1 MPNKYSLEVRQRV
14 TRMALDRLPDH
25 PSPWAA
31 CRDLGEKLNV
41 GPETLRKWV
50 RQAQVDAGTKSGPSS
65 VELEEIRRLKK
76 EVRELKETNEI
87 LKAAASFF
95 SSGNSTLAATDSRVH
110 RPDESGW
117 SRGRVGL

>member
-1 MPNKYSLEVRQRV
+1 MPNKHPLEVRQPA
-14 TRMALDRLPDH
+14 TQMALDRLRNY

-50 RQAQVDAGTKSGPSS
+50 RRAQPDAGTKSGPSS
-65 VELEEIRRLKK
+65 LELEEIRRLRK

-87 LKAAASFF
+87 LKVAAFF
-95 SSGNSTLAATDSRVH
+95 FARELDPRRHG
-110 RPDESGW
+110 
-117 SRGRVGL
+117 

>member
-25 PSPWAA
+25 PPPWAA

-50 RQAQVDAGTKSGPSS
+50 RQAQVDAGMKSGPSS

-76 EVRELKETNEI
+76 EVRELKQTNEI

-95 SSGNSTLAATDSRVH
+95 ARELDPRRHG
-110 RPDESGW
+110 
-117 SRGRVGL
+117 

>member
-1 MPNKYSLEVRQRV
+1 
-14 TRMALDRLPDH
+14 MALDRLPDY

-50 RQAQVDAGTKSGPSS
+50 RQAQVDAGAKPGSTSA
-65 VELEEIRRLKK
+65 ELGEIRRLKK

-87 LKAAASFF
+87 LKAAGSFF
-95 SSGNSTLAATDSRVH
+95 ARELDPRRHG
-110 RPDESGW
+110 
-117 SRGRVGL
+117 